1 MAIIDIK
8 KYPDK
13 ILKQKALIINNIN
26 GELQRLIDNMIDTM
40 NYSGGIGLAG
50 NQVGE
55 LKRLCV
61 IDISKK
67 TKDGK
72 VIVLINP
79 LILSKEG
86 ISEAEEGCL
95 SIPGYM
101 ASIKRPEKIFVK
113 ALNREGKEIEIE
125 ADGLLARV
133 IQHEIDHL
141 DGYLFIDRMSPLKR
155 EFFKRKYLKSLKDK

>member
-1 MAIIDIK
+1 MAILDIK
-8 KYPDK
+8 RYPDK
-13 ILKQKALIINNIN
+13 ILKQKALAVNDIN

-40 NYSGGIGLAG
+40 NYSNGIGLAG

-55 LKRLCV
+55 LKRICV

-67 TKDGK
+67 IKDGK
-72 VIVLINP
+72 TIVLINP
-79 LILSKEG
+79 LILLKEG
-86 ISEAEEGCL
+86 MVEAEEGCL

-101 ASIKRPEKIFVK
+101 ASIKRPEKVFVK
-113 ALNREGKEIEIE
+113 AIDREGKEIEIE